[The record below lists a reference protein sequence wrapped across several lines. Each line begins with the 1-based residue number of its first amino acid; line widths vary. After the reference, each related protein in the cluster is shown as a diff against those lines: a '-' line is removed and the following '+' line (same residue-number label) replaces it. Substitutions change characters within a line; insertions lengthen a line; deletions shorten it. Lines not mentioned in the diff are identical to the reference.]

1 MPIREKNEIKT
12 GADTVE
18 RAPVTGRPLD
28 KWIPWLLAMVSGGLQ
43 ILIFPLPNL
52 AFLCWIA
59 LAPLLVALL
68 RTGMANEGRGWK
80 AFRAGFLLGFVN
92 GIVYYAGSCYWMGEV
107 MHNYGGLSGGVSV
120 LIMVAFSLAA
130 GSAHA
135 LFGGFVTLVA
145 SRPRWALRAL
155 VLTPFFWVA
164 MEMLYRSRVWSFPW
178 DLLGTVLVDNIPL
191 SRIATVTG
199 TYGLSFEIM
208 LVNAAFASA
217 FLGPRRRR
225 SLVLAGCI
233 LLCGILEMG
242 RYVEPPPSPMN
253 GTARLVQQ
261 NVALN
266 QEWTPQS
273 FEALLGELEKLS
285 VPQPGELMAGE
296 PLPDLIIW
304 PESPAPFFENDPRVR
319 RTLSSIAQQT
329 HAYVLAGT
337 LGAVH
342 GGDAN
347 ELYNSA
353 QLVAPNGDWIARY
366 DKIHLVPFGEYVPL
380 KDFFALLH
388 MKKLVQE
395 VGNFVPGTER
405 MVLPVH
411 SYKVGTFICYE
422 SSYPDEVREFVA
434 NGATLLVNISN
445 DGWFGDSPAPW
456 QHLRMARMRAIE
468 NQRWVLRSTNTGIS
482 ASIDPFG
489 RIVQQA
495 RRNVRVAVDVPYGIV
510 TSTTFYSRHGDWFAW
525 LCALV
530 CAIITIG
537 AVFAPRQALRA
548 GRAER

>member
-1 MPIREKNEIKT
+1 MPTREKNEIKT
-12 GADTVE
+12 ESTPKE
-18 RAPVTGRPLD
+18 TPVPLGTFATSRR
-28 KWIPWLLAMVSGGLQ
+28 WVPWLLAVISGGLQ
-43 ILIFPLPNL
+43 IAIFPLPNVT
-52 AFLCWIA
+52 FLCWIA
-59 LAPLLVALL
+59 IAPLLVALV
-68 RTGMANEGRGWK
+68 REGTSMEGRRWP
-80 AFRAGFLLGFVN
+80 AFRRGFLLGFVS

-107 MHNYGGLSGGVSV
+107 MHNYGGISGGVAL
-120 LIMVAFSLAA
+120 LIMAAFSVAA
-130 GSAHA
+130 GSAEA
-135 LFGGFVTLVA
+135 LFGGLLALVA
-145 SRPRWALRAL
+145 SSRKWGVRAL
-155 VLTPFFWVA
+155 VLAPVFWVA
-164 MEMLYRSRVWSFPW
+164 MEVTYRSRIWSFPW

-225 SLVLAGCI
+225 TLVLAGCI
-233 LLCGILEMG
+233 LLSGILETG
-242 RYVEPPPSPMN
+242 RYFEPPPVPAT

-261 NVALN
+261 NIALN

-273 FEALLGELEKLS
+273 FEKLLADLKKLS
-285 VPQPGELMAGE
+285 IPQPDELMAGA

-304 PESPAPFFENDPRVR
+304 PESPAPFLENDPRLHT
-319 RTLSSIAQQT
+319 TLSSIAQET
-329 HAYVLAGT
+329 HAYVLAGD
-337 LGAVH
+337 LGTVP
-342 GGDAN
+342 GDSS

-353 QLVAPNGDWIARY
+353 QLVAPNGDWVARY

-380 KDFFALLH
+380 KGLFDLVHLRR
-388 MKKLVQE
+388 LVQE
-395 VGNFVPGTER
+395 SGNFVPGTER

-411 SYKVGTFICYE
+411 SYKLGTFICYE

-434 NGATLLVNISN
+434 HGASLLVNVSN

-468 NQRWVLRSTNTGIS
+468 NQRWLLRSTNTGIT

-495 RRNVRVAVDVPYGIV
+495 RRNVRVAIDVPYGVV
-510 TSTTFYSRHGDWFAW
+510 TETTFYSRHGDWFAW
-525 LCALV
+525 LCTLV

-537 AVFAPRQALRA
+537 VVFLRPIQPA
-548 GRAER
+548 RA

>member
-1 MPIREKNEIKT
+1 MD
-12 GADTVE
+12 A
-18 RAPVTGRPLD
+18 RPPLPR
-28 KWIPWLLAMVSGGLQ
+28 WMPWLLAVVSGGLQ
-43 ILIFPLPNL
+43 IVIFPLPNL
-52 AFLCWIA
+52 TFLCWIA

-68 RTGMANEGRGWK
+68 RTGMAYEGKGWR
-80 AFRAGFLLGFVN
+80 AFRQGFLLGFAS

-107 MHNYGGLSGGVSV
+107 MYNYGGISGGLSV
-120 LIMVAFSLAA
+120 LIMVAFSIAA
-130 GSAHA
+130 GSAEA
-135 LFGGFVTLVA
+135 LFGGLLASVA
-145 SRPRWALRAL
+145 SRRGWASRAL
-155 VLTPFFWVA
+155 VLAPFLWVA
-164 MEMLYRSRVWSFPW
+164 MEFLYRTKVWSFPW

-225 SLVLAGCI
+225 TLVLAGCV

-242 RYVEPPPSPMN
+242 RYFEPPPEPMN

-261 NVALN
+261 DIALN
-266 QEWTPQS
+266 QDWTPQS
-273 FEALLGELEKLS
+273 FAALLANLEKIS
-285 VPQPGELMAGE
+285 VPQPGELMTGE
-296 PLPDLIIW
+296 PLPDLIVW
-304 PESPAPFFENDPRVR
+304 PESPAPLWERDPRLR
-319 RTLSSIAQQT
+319 TTLSSIAEQT

-337 LGAVH
+337 LGVVP
-342 GGDAN
+342 GDSN

-353 QLVAPNGDWIARY
+353 QLVAPNGNWIARY

-405 MVLPVH
+405 MVLPVN
-411 SYKVGTFICYE
+411 SYKLGTFICYE
-422 SSYPDEVREFVA
+422 STYPDEVREFVA
-434 NGATLLVNISN
+434 NGAQLLVNISN
-445 DGWFGDSPAPW
+445 DGWFGESPAPW

-468 NQRWVLRSTNTGIS
+468 NQRWLLRSTNTGIT

-510 TSTTFYSRHGDWFAW
+510 TSTTFYTRHGDWFAW
-525 LCALV
+525 LCVLV

-537 AVFAPRQALRA
+537 ALFSRPIQPVRA
-548 GRAER
+548 